1 MKASV
6 SVVVVTSS
14 NKACY
19 KYLDMK
25 SKQSHN
31 FQFCFRLSGAVRD
44 WYHLT
49 LKSELIEKEIFLVFR
64 LTIRGFSFMTL
75 I

>member
-6 SVVVVTSS
+6 NVAVMNSS

-19 KYLDMK
+19 RYLDMK

-31 FQFCFRLSGAVRD
+31 FQFCFRLSGAVRV
-44 WYHLT
+44 WCHLT
-49 LKSELIEKEIFLVFR
+49 LKSEFIEEEIFLVFS
-64 LTIRGFSFMTL
+64 LPLESFL
-75 I
+75 F